1 MDLKRIRSVQ
11 IGFTFTFILTML
23 LVFNFVRLIVTDP
36 NNEQYQTRQIVF
48 MGSEAIGLILAVLV
62 WVFSFLLR
70 FPSQSLKLG
79 YRWTVTVLFA
89 CSTVLPIVVSRP
101 PENMEHTIYILP
113 AFDSVVSLIGL
124 VLATWG
130 LRVDKVNP

>member
-89 CSTVLPIVVSRP
+89 CSTVLP
-101 PENMEHTIYILP
+101 ENMEHTIYILP